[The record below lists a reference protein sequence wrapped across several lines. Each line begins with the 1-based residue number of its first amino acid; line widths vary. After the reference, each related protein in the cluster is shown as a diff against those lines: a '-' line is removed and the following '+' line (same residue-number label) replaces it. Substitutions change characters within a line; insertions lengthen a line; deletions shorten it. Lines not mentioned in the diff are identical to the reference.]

1 MNEDAEASP
10 RLVRDLMTVGVPT
23 CPLHTAAADLT
34 GLMLEKQF
42 EGVIVLDELGHAA
55 GVVTW
60 DELVAAYAD
69 EGYQQATAAD
79 IMRADVPQ
87 VPPDI
92 PLTAAAQIMR
102 DWGVRILFMMHHAGG
117 INYPAAM
124 LSYRHLLRHIAGK
137 EPEDLRDLGIRAA
150 RKTPVEMFIE
160 RRDAARAAAKNSS
173 R

>member
-1 MNEDAEASP
+1 MNEDADGSP

-23 CPLHTAAADLT
+23 CPLDTKVTKLT
-34 GLMLEKQF
+34 ELMLEKQF

-60 DELVAAYAD
+60 DELVIAYAAD
-69 EGYQQATAAD
+69 GCQLATAAE

-102 DWGVRILFMMHHAGG
+102 DLGVRILFMMHHAGG
-117 INYPAAM
+117 IVYPAAM
-124 LSYRHLLRHIAGK
+124 LSYRHLLRHIAGSG
-137 EPEDLRDLGIRAA
+137 PEDLQDLGIRAA
-150 RKTPVEMFIE
+150 RKTPV
-160 RRDAARAAAKNSS
+160 
-173 R
+173 